1 MKSVLTV
8 DTLKEDENISWAAYH
23 SSLQQQP
30 TSKDSVSLI
39 SLLPL
44 FPDQAKSVAMIR
56 HSMNV
61 VKDAVEILNPGQ
73 VPIVAVDQ
81 PLYAVAKQIQWNWP
95 ETRHMERITLS

>member
-1 MKSVLTV
+1 MLTV

-44 FPDQAKSVAMIR
+44 FPDQAKSAMIR

-61 VKDAVEILNPGQ
+61 VKDAVEILNPG
-73 VPIVAVDQ
+73 
-81 PLYAVAKQIQWNWP
+81 
-95 ETRHMERITLS
+95 

>member
-8 DTLKEDENISWAAYH
+8 DTLKEDENISWAVYH

-44 FPDQAKSVAMIR
+44 FPDQAKSVAMIH

-61 VKDAVEILNPGQ
+61 VKDAVEILNPGK